1 LIGRNGMHRYN
12 NQDHSMLTGILA
24 ARNVGGSHFDLWNL
38 NLDKDYLEEGPLIS
52 GAELAALEKS
62 QPLVPRPI

>member
-1 LIGRNGMHRYN
+1 
-12 NQDHSMLTGILA
+12 
-24 ARNVGGSHFDLWNL
+24 LWNL

>member
-1 LIGRNGMHRYN
+1 MHRYN

-24 ARNVGGSHFDLWNL
+24 ARNVCGSQFDLWDL
-38 NLDKDYLEEGPLIS
+38 NVDQDYLEEGSPIS
-52 GAELAALEKS
+52 SEDVAALERS